1 MGFFN
6 SVGRKVEELKQT
18 ATNAAEDSAQYRCAT
33 CEERLDT
40 DHEHCPECG
49 GASVEP
55 VEE

>member
-33 CEERLDT
+33 CEGRFDT
-40 DHEHCPECG
+40 EHEHCPECG
-49 GASVEP
+49 AASVEP